1 MSGPDRKEQEIWLVI
16 TLGDTLGLSLAD
28 EEPGTVLR
36 VDGTVYRSAAST
48 IQAFFD
54 RLIDSRGIL
63 VGIRVAPVHKEGDHA
78 FAGLRPRAYLRR
90 SRDEHWIDVF
100 FAASTRQDAESA
112 GDQAFGGRIYQNDL
126 GAVAISLDLRYL
138 ASSPDDI
145 EAVRTAPVRWC
156 KIDAI

>member
-1 MSGPDRKEQEIWLVI
+1 MRTNPITTSGPDRKEQEIWLVI

-36 VDGTVYRSAAST
+36 VDGTVYLSAAST

-63 VGIRVAPVHKEGDHA
+63 VGIRVAPIHKEGDHA
-78 FAGLRPRAYLRR
+78 FTGLRPRAYLRR

-100 FAASTRQDAESA
+100 FAASTSVVPFLFGFSPEKFVAPSLVTSRQS
-112 GDQAFGGRIYQNDL
+112 FG
-126 GAVAISLDLRYL
+126 
-138 ASSPDDI
+138 
-145 EAVRTAPVRWC
+145 
-156 KIDAI
+156 